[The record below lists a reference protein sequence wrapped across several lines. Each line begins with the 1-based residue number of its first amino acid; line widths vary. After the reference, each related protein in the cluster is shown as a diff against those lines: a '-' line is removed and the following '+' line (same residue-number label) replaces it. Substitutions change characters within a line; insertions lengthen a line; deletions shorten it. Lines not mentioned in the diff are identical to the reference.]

1 MGNGDDVFSPTTH
14 SRSPHS
20 LFPTSHSDVIS
31 SSLINATSRNT
42 RNQEASEPNSDADF
56 PKTDTSAAIINHR
69 PRG

>member
-1 MGNGDDVFSPTTH
+1 MSFLRLLIPDLPT
-14 SRSPHS
+14 PHS

-42 RNQEASEPNSDADF
+42 RNQGASEPNSDAVF
-56 PKTDTSAAIINHR
+56 PKTDTSVAIINRR